1 MKKMILAAFA
11 MLAWVPVLQAQQRNC
26 GTMEHLEIR
35 KKANPELE
43 KQMADDEQKIREWI
57 STHPVNQASV
67 VTLPVLEGFTPTGN
81 PETDRINYANAKATW
96 ANAQYKNRQG
106 GAADDSKTA
115 ALRKEKRNKNSFTG
129 K

>member
-1 MKKMILAAFA
+1 MKKIIFAVFA

-26 GTMEHLEIR
+26 GTMEYLEIR

-43 KQMADDEQKIREWI
+43 KKMADDEQKMREWI
-57 STHPVNQASV
+57 SSHPVNQASV
-67 VTLPVLEGFTPTGN
+67 VALPVLEGFTPSGN

-96 ANAQYKNRQG
+96 ANAQAKNSQAG
-106 GAADDSKTA
+106 STDDAKTA
-115 ALRKEKRNKNSFTG
+115 ALRKEKRKKNSFTS